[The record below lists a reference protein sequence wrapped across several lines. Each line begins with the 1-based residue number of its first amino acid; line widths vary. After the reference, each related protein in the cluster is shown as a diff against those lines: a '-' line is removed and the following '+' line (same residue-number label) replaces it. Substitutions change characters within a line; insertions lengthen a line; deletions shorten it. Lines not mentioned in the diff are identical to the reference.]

1 MDHASQFPVEKM
13 CKVLKVSSSGY
24 YYWRKHPVGV
34 RQVKHR
40 QLLADI
46 REIHTQSQGRYGSP
60 RIADELR
67 QQGVKA
73 SRNRVARLMHQAA
86 IRSIMYKK
94 YRVQT
99 TDSAHDYP
107 VAKNLLN
114 REFTAEKPGQK
125 WVSDITYIPTEEGWL
140 YLTTVLDL
148 ADRKVIGWALSDSL
162 KAVETSVAAWRMA
175 LTNREIQ
182 GQLLFHSD
190 RGVQYACGEFRD
202 ELKGL
207 PVVQSMSRKGNCWDN
222 AVAESFFKTFKCE
235 LVNHV
240 DFQTRAQARL
250 ATFEYIEVWYNRQRR
265 HSSLKYQTP
274 AQQESYFY
282 TSQMAA

>member
-1 MDHASQFPVEKM
+1 M
-13 CKVLKVSSSGY
+13 
-24 YYWRKHPVGV
+24 
-34 RQVKHR
+34 
-40 QLLADI
+40 
-46 REIHTQSQGRYGSP
+46 
-60 RIADELR
+60 
-67 QQGVKA
+67 KA
-73 SRNRVARLMHQAA
+73 SRNRVARLMHKEA

-125 WVSDITYIPTEEGWL
+125 WVSDITYIPTDEGWL

-162 KAVETSVAAWRMA
+162 KAVDTSVAAWRMA
-175 LTNREIQ
+175 LKNRAIQ

-190 RGVQYACGEFRD
+190 RGVQYACTEFQTQ
-202 ELKGL
+202 LKGL
-207 PVVQSMSRKGNCWDN
+207 PVIQSMSRKGNCWDN
-222 AVAESFFKTFKCE
+222 AVAESFFKTFKSE

-240 DFQTRAQARL
+240 KFKTRAEARL
-250 ATFEYIEVWYNRQRR
+250 ATFEYIEVWYNRRRR
-265 HSSLKYQTP
+265 HSSLHYQTP

-282 TSQMAA
+282 TAPMAA

>member
-1 MDHASQFPVEKM
+1 MKQ
-13 CKVLKVSSSGY
+13 
-24 YYWRKHPVGV
+24 
-34 RQVKHR
+34 R

-46 REIHTQSQGRYGSP
+46 RQVHTQSQGRYGSP

-67 QQGVKA
+67 EQGVKA
-73 SRNRVARLMHQAA
+73 SRNRVARLMHQEA

-99 TDSAHDYP
+99 TDSAHDHP

-125 WVSDITYIPTEEGWL
+125 WVSDITYISTDEGWL

-148 ADRKVIGWALSDSL
+148 ADRKVIGWAFSDSL
-162 KAVETSVAAWRMA
+162 KAVDTSVAAWRMA
-175 LTNREIQ
+175 LKNRTIQ
-182 GQLLFHSD
+182 EQLPFHSD
-190 RGVQYACGEFRD
+190 RGIQYACTEFQD
-202 ELKGL
+202 QLKRL

-222 AVAESFFKTFKCE
+222 AVAESFFKTFKSE

-240 DFQTRAQARL
+240 EFKTRAQARL
-250 ATFEYIEVWYNRQRR
+250 ATFEYIEVWYNRRPRLNRNLIFTPLQWLPEKI
-265 HSSLKYQTP
+265 SSVLLQV
-274 AQQESYFY
+274 QLSYLNIR
-282 TSQMAA
+282 TNQ

>member
-1 MDHASQFPVEKM
+1 M

-24 YYWRKHPVGV
+24 YYWRKHPVGA
-34 RQVKHR
+34 RQLKQR

-46 REIHTQSQGRYGSP
+46 RQVHAQSQGRYGSP
-60 RIADELR
+60 RIADQLR
-67 QQGVKA
+67 EQGVKA
-73 SRNRVARLMHQAA
+73 SRNRIARLMHQAA
-86 IRSIMYKK
+86 VRSIMYKK

-99 TDSAHDYP
+99 TDSAYDYP

-162 KAVETSVAAWRMA
+162 KAVDTSVAAWRMA
-175 LTNREIQ
+175 LKNRAIQ
-182 GQLLFHSD
+182 RQLLFHSD
-190 RGVQYACGEFRD
+190 RGVQYACTEFRD
-202 ELKGL
+202 QLKGL

-240 DFQTRAQARL
+240 DFLTRAEARL
-250 ATFEYIEVWYNRQRR
+250 ATFEYIEVWYNRRRR
-265 HSSLKYQTP
+265 HSSLNYQTP

-282 TSQMAA
+282 TAPMAA

>member
-1 MDHASQFPVEKM
+1 M
-13 CKVLKVSSSGY
+13 CKVLKVSSSSY
-24 YYWRKHPVGV
+24 YYWRKHPVGA
-34 RQVKHR
+34 RQMKQH

-46 REIHTQSQGRYGSP
+46 RQIHAQSQGRYGSP
-60 RIADELR
+60 RIAEELR
-67 QQGVKA
+67 EQGVKA
-73 SRNRVARLMHQAA
+73 SRNRVARLMQQAA
-86 IRSIMYKK
+86 VRSIIYKK

-99 TDSAHDYP
+99 TDSAHRHP
-107 VAKNLLN
+107 IAENLLN
-114 REFTAEKPGQK
+114 REFKAEKPGQK

-148 ADRKVIGWALSDSL
+148 ADRKVIGWALSESL
-162 KAVETSVAAWRMA
+162 KAVDTSVAAWRMA
-175 LTNREIQ
+175 LKNRAIQ

-190 RGVQYACGEFRD
+190 RGVQYACTEFRD
-202 ELKGL
+202 QLKGL

-240 DFQTRAQARL
+240 DFQTRAEARL
-250 ATFEYIEVWYNRQRR
+250 ATFEYIEIWYNRRR
-265 HSSLKYQTP
+265 LHSSLNYQTP

-282 TSQMAA
+282 TAPMAA